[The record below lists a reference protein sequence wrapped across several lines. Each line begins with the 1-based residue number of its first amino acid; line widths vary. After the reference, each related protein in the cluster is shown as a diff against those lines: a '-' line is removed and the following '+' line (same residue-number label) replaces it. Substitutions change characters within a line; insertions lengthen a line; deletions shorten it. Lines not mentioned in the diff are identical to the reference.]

1 MKLMPVSQNCNRIL
15 TLVNDLDSQ
24 LMDQIWNFYVGHL
37 ILIVFALFGGTIL
50 GLFAI
55 DVIRIKF
62 PRIGDLALLT
72 WVTLSLASIFVATF
86 TPVAN
91 SQPTQF
97 RLETLQGLF
106 ASQSSGGTW
115 RALTHASGEW
125 QDPVGNVLLFIP
137 ISVALTALVGGIPT
151 RISLLTLTISIEIG
165 QFVIGSGRTAEL
177 IDIALNYAGVEIGLQ
192 LVGLVRRKTFYQK

>member
-1 MKLMPVSQNCNRIL
+1 MPVYQNCNRIQ

-37 ILIVFALFGGTIL
+37 ILIVCALFGGTIL

-55 DVIRIKF
+55 DMIRVKF
-62 PRIGDLALLT
+62 PRFAYFALLT

-97 RLETLQGLF
+97 RREALQGLF

-137 ISVALTALVGGIPT
+137 ISVALTALVGAIPT
-151 RISLLTLTISIEIG
+151 RISLLMLTISIEIG
-165 QFVIGSGRTAEL
+165 QFVIGYGRTAEL
-177 IDIALNYAGVEIGLQ
+177 IDIALNYAGVEIGIALTVFATR
-192 LVGLVRRKTFYQK
+192 LKLRKDWAN